1 MGMAKLAGALLRTVS
16 TRFCFAS
23 LSCGWGDRFLNAS
36 MRLVMRAFGSQQN
49 NISQIIMDK
58 KL

>member
-1 MGMAKLAGALLRTVS
+1 MGMAKLAAHRVDAV
-16 TRFCFAS
+16 CFAS

-49 NISQIIMDK
+49 NISQFIMDK